1 MVYCNANMEDL
12 QAAVHFTVGLFCYL
26 LYILFPCLLSVL
38 HAGCSKIVF
47 VIKKLSL
54 LIKKL
59 LLLIRK
65 MFGNNGNMLIHDE
78 KMQFST
84 EKQRKSQVFRR

>member
-1 MVYCNANMEDL
+1 ML
-12 QAAVHFTVGLFCYL
+12 
-26 LYILFPCLLSVL
+26 
-38 HAGCSKIVF
+38 F

-84 EKQRKSQVFRR
+84 AKRRKSNVFRRWQGIHL